1 MGNTPK
7 DDMLF
12 KPLCV
17 VTLAA
22 LASLSLASPVD
33 FVLPEEAAGIVESKT
48 PRQTALTTYEFLQA
62 SGKDDTACR
71 EIARDMIKEAEDA
84 IDTANKNLG
93 EVDLGATCKTIHPT
107 TDHEE
112 RLKEAK
118 DKAETLQN
126 ELDAIAGKQVTM
138 TVDYVPDPEV
148 THFTST
154 PEWQAALKEYNDKK
168 AELDAQPAI
177 VDALQEALD
186 EQQKLHTQMVNK
198 CRCTAQTAL
207 SGSMAINNDPAAIK
221 QHQDD
226 YSKAKELLCVLD
238 DQAPCQY
245 DPLAT
250 IVVPTLPAD
259 VSAAVCTSEDTT
271 QPASS

>member
-1 MGNTPK
+1 MG
-7 DDMLF
+7 
-12 KPLCV
+12 
-17 VTLAA
+17 
-22 LASLSLASPVD
+22 
-33 FVLPEEAAGIVESKT
+33 
-48 PRQTALTTYEFLQA
+48 
-62 SGKDDTACR
+62 
-71 EIARDMIKEAEDA
+71 
-84 IDTANKNLG
+84 KNLG

-238 DQAPCQY
+238 DQTPCQY
-245 DPLAT
+245 EPLAT
-250 IVVPTLPAD
+250 VVVPTLPAD
-259 VSAAVCTSEDTT
+259 VASAVCTTTDTSNDNC
-271 QPASS
+271 PAPAAYDSSTTYAGDSSDNYYNYCNYMVTADCADMCTHSSLSSACKNECSKYGHNDNCPAPAAY